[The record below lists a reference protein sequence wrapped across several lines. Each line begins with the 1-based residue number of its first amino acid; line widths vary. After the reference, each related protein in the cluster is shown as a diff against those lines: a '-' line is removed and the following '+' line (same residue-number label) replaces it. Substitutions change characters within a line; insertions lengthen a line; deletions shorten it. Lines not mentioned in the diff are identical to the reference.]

1 MSRLVVGPFNRV
13 EGDLEVKL
21 DIDDGR
27 VQEAFVVSPLYRGF
41 EPMLKNKRPLDLLV
55 YAPRICGIC
64 SVSQS
69 MAAATALAQAQSLV
83 PAPNGQIIANLVHGV
98 ENVMDHL
105 THFYMF
111 FMPDFTREIY
121 ATEPW
126 HKAIHSRFAAV
137 KGLAAQQVLPARA
150 ELFHIV
156 GLLAGKWPHTL
167 SLQPGGFTKIVEP
180 HEKFRLKTI
189 LAKFRKFAEQTVFG
203 DDLEHIC
210 SLQSRAELDAWL
222 GKKGPN
228 NSDLCRFLYLAK
240 VLDLKSLGASC
251 NRYMSFGAYQ
261 QNGNHLFKRGVVAGN
276 GIFELDEQKISEDV
290 SHAWMEADQQP
301 RHPYEGVT
309 RPDGDM
315 SNGYSWCK
323 APRLD
328 GQICEVGALARQVV
342 DGHPLIR
349 DMVAR
354 EGGNVESRIVARL
367 LEIALVT
374 RAMQQWVDQLKLEEP
389 FLVHGEMPD
398 AAMGAGLVEA
408 ARGSLGHWL
417 KISDGV
423 IENVQIIAPTTWNFS
438 PRDANGNEGPLE
450 FALRG
455 TPVRTGETDPVA
467 VQHVVRSFDPCM
479 VCTVH

>member
-13 EGDLEVKL
+13 EGDLEVRL
-21 DIDDGR
+21 DVVEGR
-27 VQEAFVVSPLYRGF
+27 VENAFVVSPLYRGF
-41 EPMLKNKRPLDLLV
+41 EQMLVGKAPLDLLV

-64 SVSQS
+64 SISQS
-69 MAAATALAQAQSLV
+69 LAAASALAQAQSLA
-83 PAPNGQIIANLVHGV
+83 PAPNGQLVANLVHGV

-121 ATEPW
+121 ASEAW
-126 HKAIHSRFAAV
+126 HKAILARFASV
-137 KGLAAQQVLPARA
+137 KGAAMQQALPARA

-167 SLQPGGFTKIVEP
+167 SLQPGGFTKVVEP
-180 HEKFRLKTI
+180 HEKFRLKAI
-189 LAKFRKFAEQTVFG
+189 LAKFRKFLERSMFG
-203 DDLEHIC
+203 ENLERIC
-210 SLQSRAELDAWL
+210 SLQSKAELEVWQSE
-222 GKKGPN
+222 KGPN
-228 NSDLCRFLYLAK
+228 NSDLNLFLYLSKA
-240 VLDLKSLGASC
+240 LDLQNLGASC

-261 QNGNHLFKRGVVAGN
+261 QNGDHLFKRGVIEGN
-276 GIFELDEQKISEDV
+276 GLFELDPRQIAEDV
-290 SHAWMEADQQP
+290 SSAWMVKDDRP

-309 RPDGDM
+309 QPDGGM
-315 SNGYSWCK
+315 SDGYSWCK
-323 APRLD
+323 APRLN
-328 GQICEVGALARQVV
+328 GQICEVGALARQMV

-354 EGGNVESRIVARL
+354 DGGSVETRVIARL

-374 RAMQQWVDQLKLEEP
+374 RAMISWVDQLKLEEP
-389 FLVHGEMPD
+389 FIAHGEMPD
-398 AAMGAGLVEA
+398 AAQGAGLVEA

-417 KISDGV
+417 NIRNGV
-423 IENVQIIAPTTWNFS
+423 IENAQIIAPTTWNFS
-438 PRDANGNEGPLE
+438 PRDAKGQEGPLE
-450 FALRG
+450 LALRG
-455 TPVRTGETDPVA
+455 TPVRPGETEPVA